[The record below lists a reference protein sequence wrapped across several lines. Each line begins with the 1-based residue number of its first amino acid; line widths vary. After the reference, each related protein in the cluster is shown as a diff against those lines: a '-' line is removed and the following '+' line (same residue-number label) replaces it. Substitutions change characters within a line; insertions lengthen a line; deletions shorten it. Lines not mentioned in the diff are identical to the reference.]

1 MKALGAAV
9 FLGLCAGP
17 LAAQADTSLA
27 RAFELERRGS
37 FSSAVDA
44 YKGVLARDPRS
55 LPALLGLER
64 SLAPLGRQSELGPL
78 LAPVLR
84 AEPTPAVFDVAL
96 RAWVAAGSTDSARSI
111 VERWARTD
119 PDRLAPYREWG
130 DLLLSRQDPVGA
142 RRAYEAGR
150 AASGDS
156 TSFAVELAQAATLGG
171 DPLAAA
177 PEWARA
183 TARFPTMRPAAV
195 AALVS
200 VPAAARS
207 GVLHGLDGAGPSGR
221 ALATL
226 LTAAWG
232 DAAGA
237 VQRVEADIN
246 AGAGDATL
254 LRELVGQLRRGT
266 APTARVA
273 LGRALELLAGRQA
286 GSAIPS
292 LRLEAARAYADGGD
306 RPSARRMLSSVLA
319 DPGAGAALG
328 PDAARTVIGVFIS
341 EGDLDEAARQLEHP
355 PAGLTLDD
363 ARALRRQ
370 FALASARAG
379 DLDRAQRTLTAD
391 SSVETAAVQGLL
403 FLYKGD
409 LANARRAF
417 KWAGPF
423 AGDRADA
430 TERIRLLALLQPIEA
445 DTLPRLGAGFWALDR
460 GDTALALRSLAP
472 LVDSLAPG
480 KGGAGVALLL
490 GQLSVARG
498 DTGAADRWLHRAVTD
513 SVAATSPAAEYALA
527 HYLAAR
533 GRSADAVRSLE
544 HLILTWPTAAVVP
557 EARRLLQQLQGPG
570 PRATT

>member
-1 MKALGAAV
+1 MRALVAAA
-9 FLGLCAGP
+9 FLGLCAGQ

-37 FSSAVDA
+37 FASAVDA
-44 YKGVLARDPRS
+44 YKGVLIRDPKS

-64 SLAPLGRQSELGPL
+64 SLAPLGRQNELGPL

-96 RAWVAAGSTDSARSI
+96 RAWIAAGNADSARSI
-111 VERWARTD
+111 VVQWARTD

-130 DLLLSRQDPVGA
+130 DLLLSHRDPIGA

-156 TSFAVELAQAATLGG
+156 TSFAVELAQAATQGG
-171 DPLAAA
+171 DLLAAA

-183 TARFPTMRPAAV
+183 MARFPTMRPAAV
-195 AALVS
+195 TALAS
-200 VPAAARS
+200 ATPPTRS
-207 GVLHGLDGAGPSGR
+207 DILRVLDGAGPAGR
-221 ALATL
+221 SLGTL

-237 VQRVEADIN
+237 VQRVEADLN
-246 AGAGDATL
+246 AGAGDVVL
-254 LRELVGQLRRGT
+254 LRELVGELRRGT

-286 GSAIPS
+286 GPTIPS

-306 RPSARRMLSSVLA
+306 QASARRMLSAVLA
-319 DPGAGAALG
+319 DPGAAAALG
-328 PDAARTVIGVFIS
+328 PGAARTVIGVLIS
-341 EGDLDEAARQLEHP
+341 EGDLDEAARQLEAAP
-355 PAGLTLDD
+355 SRLTLDD

-379 DLDRAQRTLTAD
+379 DLDRAQRILTAD

-445 DTLPRLGAGFWALDR
+445 DTLPRLGAGFWALER

-472 LVDSLAPG
+472 LADSLAPG

-490 GQLSVARG
+490 GQVSVALG
-498 DTGAADRWLHRAVTD
+498 DTAAADRWLHRAVMD

-533 GRSADAVRSLE
+533 GQNADAVRSLE
-544 HLILTWPTAAVVP
+544 HLILTWPTSAVVP
-557 EARRLLQQLQGPG
+557 EARRLLEQLQGPAPG
-570 PRATT
+570 ATT

>member
-1 MKALGAAV
+1 MRALVVAMTLALGASR
-9 FLGLCAGP
+9 

-27 RAFELERRGS
+27 HAFDLERRGS
-37 FSSAVDA
+37 FSAAVDA
-44 YKGVLARDPRS
+44 YRGVLTRDPRS

-64 SLAPLGRQSELGPL
+64 SLAPLGRQGELGPL

-84 AEPTPAVFDVAL
+84 ADPTPAVFDVAL
-96 RAWVAAGSTDSARSI
+96 RAWIAAGNADSARSI
-111 VERWARTD
+111 VERWARLD

-130 DLLLSRQDPVGA
+130 DLLLSHREPSAA

-156 TSFAVELAQAATLGG
+156 TSFAVELAQAATSEG
-171 DPLAAA
+171 DLLAAA

-183 TARFPTMRPAAV
+183 TARFGAMRPAAV
-195 AALVS
+195 AALT
-200 VPAAARS
+200 PAAATTQGGILRA
-207 GVLHGLDGAGPSGR
+207 LDGAGPSGR
-221 ALATL
+221 ALGTL

-237 VQRVEADIN
+237 VQRIEADLD

-266 APTARVA
+266 APTARAA

-286 GSAIPS
+286 GPAIPS

-306 RPSARRMLSSVLA
+306 QRSARRMLTAVLA
-319 DPGAGAALG
+319 DPGASGALG
-328 PDAARTVIGVFIS
+328 PGAARIVIGVLIS

-363 ARALRRQ
+363 TRELRREL
-370 FALASARAG
+370 ALASARAG
-379 DLDRAQRTLTAD
+379 DLNRAQRTLTAD
-391 SSVETAAVQGLL
+391 SSVETAAVQGRL
-403 FLYKGD
+403 FLYRGD

-430 TERIRLLALLQPIEA
+430 TDRIRLLALLQPIEA
-445 DTLPRLGAGFWALDR
+445 DTLPLLGAGLWALDR
-460 GDTALALRSLAP
+460 GDTVAAVRSLTP
-472 LVDSLAPG
+472 LVDSLPPA
-480 KGGAGVALLL
+480 KGGAAVALVL
-490 GQLSVARG
+490 GQISVVHG
-498 DTGAADRWLHRAVTD
+498 DTAAAGHWFRRAVTD

-527 HYLAAR
+527 HFLAAQ
-533 GRSADAVRSLE
+533 GRNAEAIVSLE
-544 HLILTWPTAAVVP
+544 HLILTWPTSAVVP
-557 EARRLLQQLQGPG
+557 EARRLLQQLQGPDVG
-570 PRATT
+570 AST